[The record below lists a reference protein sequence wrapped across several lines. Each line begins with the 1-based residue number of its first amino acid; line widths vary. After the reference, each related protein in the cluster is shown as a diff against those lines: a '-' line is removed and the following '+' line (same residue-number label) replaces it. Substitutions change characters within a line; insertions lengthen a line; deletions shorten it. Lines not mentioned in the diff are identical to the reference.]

1 MTQILG
7 PGEGKTSSAAKEPVV
22 ERKPAQVFFESMALA
37 ASMSGY
43 YAGPTATTLGNSLS
57 LGAGTA
63 AGVGE
68 GVAGARVLAAP
79 NPLTVALLAIFYS
92 PSLNEGETET
102 LQNIRGDQ
110 LYQNLIHGQM
120 MVGAFTRVNST
131 VIQGDY
137 VPEYELREIARQNG
151 TVRTRVRFRIEE
163 DPESGEL
170 VSRSYE
176 VGEKSGLDRVRVRF
190 AKQLDKETWGFE
202 DPSIKG
208 TFVWSRSAGQGKFE
222 WGASQTTV
230 HDGSAGGSTTP
241 PTPIPE
247 PRSVWGLPNPAPA
260 SLPPV
265 PGTPIPEEQGPN
277 IETLPIEDRDFNDF
291 IIVDPM
297 GGVPAIYV
305 YFKKAPAGFLET
317 GYYND
322 FDGRSREGMYE
333 VDHLPSKAAVREYLI
348 NKYPEAEKD
357 DIKKLLGKVAVVSIP
372 IDVHRDCSET
382 FGGRNNSRI
391 ETENGETISKKELD
405 ARDLEFA
412 VDSNWNANAKCL
424 KERYGISDEKIEEV
438 RAKLHDLNRRV
449 GLY

>member
-1 MTQILG
+1 MTQIQG
-7 PGEGKTSSAAKEPVV
+7 TGEGKTSSAAKEPVV

-131 VIQGDY
+131 VIEGDY

-230 HDGSAGGSTTP
+230 HDGSTGGSTTP

-247 PRSVWGLPNPAPA
+247 PRSVWGLPNPAPE

-297 GGVPAIYV
+297 GVVPAIYV

>member
-92 PSLNEGETET
+92 PSLNEGETEM
-102 LQNIRGDQ
+102 LQDIRGDQ

-170 VSRSYE
+170 VSRSYK

-208 TFVWSRSAGQGKFE
+208 TFVWSRSAGRENLSGEPARRLSMTGALAALPHRLHPFRNR
-222 WGASQTTV
+222 GASGDCLTR
-230 HDGSAGGSTTP
+230 
-241 PTPIPE
+241 
-247 PRSVWGLPNPAPA
+247 PRNRYRPYRERRSRRNRDQILKHCPSKTGISMTLLLLTRWGLSRQSMCILRKPLWKSMRLTIMKILKA
-260 SLPPV
+260 V
-265 PGTPIPEEQGPN
+265 QGREN
-277 IETLPIEDRDFNDF
+277 IKS
-291 IIVDPM
+291 IIFHLEM
-297 GGVPAIYV
+297 RFV
-305 YFKKAPAGFLET
+305 Y
-317 GYYND
+317 
-322 FDGRSREGMYE
+322 
-333 VDHLPSKAAVREYLI
+333 I
-348 NKYPEAEKD
+348 
-357 DIKKLLGKVAVVSIP
+357 
-372 IDVHRDCSET
+372 
-382 FGGRNNSRI
+382 
-391 ETENGETISKKELD
+391 
-405 ARDLEFA
+405 
-412 VDSNWNANAKCL
+412 
-424 KERYGISDEKIEEV
+424 
-438 RAKLHDLNRRV
+438 
-449 GLY
+449 

>member
-1 MTQILG
+1 M
-7 PGEGKTSSAAKEPVV
+7 
-22 ERKPAQVFFESMALA
+22 
-37 ASMSGY
+37 
-43 YAGPTATTLGNSLS
+43 
-57 LGAGTA
+57 
-63 AGVGE
+63 
-68 GVAGARVLAAP
+68 
-79 NPLTVALLAIFYS
+79 
-92 PSLNEGETET
+92 
-102 LQNIRGDQ
+102 
-110 LYQNLIHGQM
+110 
-120 MVGAFTRVNST
+120 
-131 VIQGDY
+131 
-137 VPEYELREIARQNG
+137 
-151 TVRTRVRFRIEE
+151 
-163 DPESGEL
+163 
-170 VSRSYE
+170 
-176 VGEKSGLDRVRVRF
+176 
-190 AKQLDKETWGFE
+190 
-202 DPSIKG
+202 
-208 TFVWSRSAGQGKFE
+208 
-222 WGASQTTV
+222 
-230 HDGSAGGSTTP
+230 
-241 PTPIPE
+241 
-247 PRSVWGLPNPAPA
+247 
-260 SLPPV
+260 
-265 PGTPIPEEQGPN
+265 
-277 IETLPIEDRDFNDF
+277 ETLPIEDRDFNDF

-297 GGVPAIYV
+297 GVVPAIYV

-382 FGGRNNSRI
+382 FRGRNNSRI

>member
-7 PGEGKTSSAAKEPVV
+7 TGEGKTSSAAKEPVV

-92 PSLNEGETET
+92 PSLNEGETEM
-102 LQNIRGDQ
+102 LQDIRGDQ

-176 VGEKSGLDRVRVRF
+176 VGKKGLDRVRVRF

-247 PRSVWGLPNPAPA
+247 PRSVWGLPNPAPE

-297 GGVPAIYV
+297 GVVPAIYV

-382 FGGRNNSRI
+382 FRGRNNSRI

>member
-1 MTQILG
+1 
-7 PGEGKTSSAAKEPVV
+7 
-22 ERKPAQVFFESMALA
+22 
-37 ASMSGY
+37 MSGY

-131 VIQGDY
+131 VIEGDY

-230 HDGSAGGSTTP
+230 HDGSTGGSTTP

-247 PRSVWGLPNPAPA
+247 PRSVWGLPNPAPE

-297 GGVPAIYV
+297 GVVPAIYV

>member
-151 TVRTRVRFRIEE
+151 TVRSRVRFRIEE

-170 VSRSYE
+170 VSRSYK

-230 HDGSAGGSTTP
+230 HDGSTGGSTTP

>member
-7 PGEGKTSSAAKEPVV
+7 TGEGKTSSAAKEPVV

-222 WGASQTTV
+222 WGSSQTTV

-247 PRSVWGLPNPAPA
+247 PRSVWGFPNPAPE

-265 PGTPIPEEQGPN
+265 PGTPIPEEQEPN
-277 IETLPIEDRDFNDF
+277 IETLPIEDRDFDDF

-297 GGVPAIYV
+297 GVIPAIYV

-382 FGGRNNSRI
+382 FRGRNNSRI

-438 RAKLHDLNRRV
+438 RAKLHDLNRKV

>member
-7 PGEGKTSSAAKEPVV
+7 TGEGKTSSVAKEPVV

-92 PSLNEGETET
+92 PSLNEGETEM

-230 HDGSAGGSTTP
+230 HDGSTGGSTTP

-297 GGVPAIYV
+297 GVVPAIYV

>member
-1 MTQILG
+1 
-7 PGEGKTSSAAKEPVV
+7 
-22 ERKPAQVFFESMALA
+22 MALA

-63 AGVGE
+63 AGAGE

-163 DPESGEL
+163 DPESGETGFPAAM
-170 VSRSYE
+170 RW
-176 VGEKSGLDRVRVRF
+176 GKKAGWIGSGCGLQ
-190 AKQLDKETWGFE
+190 KQLDKETWGFE

-222 WGASQTTV
+222 WGSSQTTV
-230 HDGSAGGSTTP
+230 HDGSAGGYTTP

-247 PRSVWGLPNPAPA
+247 PRSIWGLPNPAPE

-265 PGTPIPEEQGPN
+265 PGTPIPEEQEPN
-277 IETLPIEDRDFNDF
+277 IETLPIEDRDFDDF

-297 GGVPAIYV
+297 GVIPAIYV

-382 FGGRNNSRI
+382 FRGRNNSRI

-438 RAKLHDLNRRV
+438 RAKLHDLNRKV

>member
-7 PGEGKTSSAAKEPVV
+7 TGEGKTSSAAKEPVV

-151 TVRTRVRFRIEE
+151 TVRTRVRFGLKILSQGNWFPAAMRWGKKAAG
-163 DPESGEL
+163 SGPGA
-170 VSRSYE
+170 VC
-176 VGEKSGLDRVRVRF
+176 
-190 AKQLDKETWGFE
+190 KQLDKETWGFE
-202 DPSIKG
+202 NPSIKG

-230 HDGSAGGSTTP
+230 HDGSTGGSTTP

-247 PRSVWGLPNPAPA
+247 PRSIWGLPNPAPA

-265 PGTPIPEEQGPN
+265 PGMPIPEEQGPN
-277 IETLPIEDRDFNDF
+277 IETLPIRDRELNDF

-297 GGVPAIYV
+297 GVVPAIYV

-322 FDGRSREGMYE
+322 FDGRSREGI
-333 VDHLPSKAAVREYLI
+333 LR
-348 NKYPEAEKD
+348 
-357 DIKKLLGKVAVVSIP
+357 G
-372 IDVHRDCSET
+372 
-382 FGGRNNSRI
+382 
-391 ETENGETISKKELD
+391 
-405 ARDLEFA
+405 
-412 VDSNWNANAKCL
+412 
-424 KERYGISDEKIEEV
+424 
-438 RAKLHDLNRRV
+438 
-449 GLY
+449 

>member
-230 HDGSAGGSTTP
+230 HDGSTGGSTTP

>member
-7 PGEGKTSSAAKEPVV
+7 TGEGKTSSAAKEPVV

-131 VIQGDY
+131 VIEGDY

-222 WGASQTTV
+222 WGSSQTTV
-230 HDGSAGGSTTP
+230 HDGSAGGYTTP

-247 PRSVWGLPNPAPA
+247 PRSIWGLPNPAPE

-297 GGVPAIYV
+297 GVVPAIYV

>member
-7 PGEGKTSSAAKEPVV
+7 TGEGKTSSAAKEPVV

-230 HDGSAGGSTTP
+230 HDGSTGGSTTP

>member
-7 PGEGKTSSAAKEPVV
+7 TGEGKTSSAAKEPVV

-63 AGVGE
+63 AGAGE

-222 WGASQTTV
+222 WGSSQTTV
-230 HDGSAGGSTTP
+230 HDGSAGGYTTP

-247 PRSVWGLPNPAPA
+247 PRSIWGLPNPAPE

-265 PGTPIPEEQGPN
+265 PGTPIPEEQEPN
-277 IETLPIEDRDFNDF
+277 IETLPIEDRDFDDF

-297 GGVPAIYV
+297 GVIPAIYV

-333 VDHLPSKAAVREYLI
+333 VDHLP
-348 NKYPEAEKD
+348 
-357 DIKKLLGKVAVVSIP
+357 
-372 IDVHRDCSET
+372 
-382 FGGRNNSRI
+382 
-391 ETENGETISKKELD
+391 
-405 ARDLEFA
+405 
-412 VDSNWNANAKCL
+412 
-424 KERYGISDEKIEEV
+424 
-438 RAKLHDLNRRV
+438 
-449 GLY
+449 

>member
-7 PGEGKTSSAAKEPVV
+7 TGEGKTSSVAKEPVV

-92 PSLNEGETET
+92 PSLNEGETEM

-110 LYQNLIHGQM
+110 LYQNLIHSQM

-151 TVRTRVRFRIEE
+151 TVHTRVRFRIEE

-190 AKQLDKETWGFE
+190 AKQLNKETWGFE

-222 WGASQTTV
+222 WGSSQTTV
-230 HDGSAGGSTTP
+230 HDGGAGGSTTP

-297 GGVPAIYV
+297 GVVPAIYV